1 MGKQG
6 VTAPLC
12 GLLVIGCAPR
22 TRRPI
27 VIDPWFSADIVAP
40 KGFGR

>member
-1 MGKQG
+1 MGNQG
-6 VTAPLC
+6 VTATLC

-27 VIDPWFSADIVAP
+27 VTDLWFTADNVALED
-40 KGFGR
+40 FET